1 MRYDHPVQ
9 ILRDTK
15 TAGPTARAAF
25 DISAKVLEEY
35 EKDKGVTFEALD
47 TETLDAVKKHY
58 SAMMGH
64 FVYFAPVES
73 GEAYVTQVNDLLSSL
88 RDLFGLED

>member
-9 ILRDTK
+9 ILRDVK

-47 TETLDAVKKHY
+47 TETLARVKELY
-58 SAMMGH
+58 AQTTASR
-64 FVYFAPVES
+64 V
-73 GEAYVTQVNDLLSSL
+73 AYDVPELLGAL
-88 RDLFGLED
+88 RDLLGLED